1 MMNSSEKLSRLEK
14 LIQKVQ
20 NFGLDTLTEIEEI
33 LVLMYDHGPIESFT
47 NGTNGVGFTG
57 ESLFSIK
64 PNNSIN
70 PDYKDEIEFKF
81 HDENCT
87 KISMFT
93 QKPSEFIVKENGHRP
108 SARYLVELFGYPS
121 KETGRKKCYST
132 FKSGRKN
139 NLGWTIVVARE
150 IQKVIAINNGEPICS
165 WNFQELKNHLSIKH
179 KETMF
184 ISAKVDKT
192 KTPRTFH
199 YNSAIHAKFSKFENF
214 ISAIEEGFVTID
226 LALSTKESG
235 NVKNAGWT
243 FKTTLKSIPYIF
255 TEVTNYSLGKKVALD
270 KLTLGNP
277 NTYQLQLIKTPLHF
291 NLGVKNIMHN
301 GTQIARMNNYVNT
314 IQESSKSNTIV
325 GLPEFIRTL
334 VDFDNTKI
342 LTKGKVF
349 HAKGQSTLLENMA
362 DVIIAY
368 TNANNETE
376 SSIGY
381 NKPKNKGG
389 RHTFHLHDLVDGTS
403 KAIQNITNA
412 RKDKSLYDWMVEDLG
427 ITPSTYKTRN
437 KIDTANHQ
445 KNATISTMVSTTE
458 VSAFEHAYKKIAG
471 KLKSGEVTS
480 ATALELI
487 NLL

>member
-1 MMNSSEKLSRLEK
+1 MNSSEKLSRLEK

-132 FKSGRKN
+132 FKSGRIN

-301 GTQIARMNNYVNT
+301 GTQIVRMNNFVNT
-314 IQESSKSNTIV
+314 IQESSEEIFDGSPTFAAYLVENQLNMILNIGGMPTYPKNGSAVRTAVNTIV
-325 GLPEFIRTL
+325 DYTDGIEKEKGAKSWIYTINNPNALTTIRQDL
-334 VDFDNTKI
+334 KDVGN
-342 LTKGKVF
+342 LQAL
-349 HAKGQSTLLENMA
+349 AK
-362 DVIIAY
+362 Y
-368 TNANNETE
+368 
-376 SSIGY
+376 
-381 NKPKNKGG
+381 
-389 RHTFHLHDLVDGTS
+389 
-403 KAIQNITNA
+403 
-412 RKDKSLYDWMVEDLG
+412 
-427 ITPSTYKTRN
+427 YKTGN
-437 KIDTANHQ
+437 KIDTANLVSYDPANHQ

-458 VSAFEHAYKKIAG
+458 VSDLAHAFTKIADS
-471 KLKSGEVTS
+471 LENGEVSTTI
-480 ATALELI
+480 ARRLI
-487 NLL
+487 KLL